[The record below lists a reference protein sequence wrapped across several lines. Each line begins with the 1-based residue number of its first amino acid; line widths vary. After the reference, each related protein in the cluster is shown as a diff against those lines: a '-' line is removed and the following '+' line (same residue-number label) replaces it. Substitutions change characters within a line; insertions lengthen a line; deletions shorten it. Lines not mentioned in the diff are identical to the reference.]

1 MKKAILY
8 QNKECVKIKNVNIA
22 NNNYAFFVQVN
33 DKKIIYLKENYV
45 RENVNYASLDKLVNL
60 FPQYQ
65 TPGIFNAKVMLDT
78 FTNTINYK
86 IRTGAL
92 TESEEI
98 LEIISQFQKIIN
110 DPYIK
115 QKTSLDETNIFSYE
129 AMQEVTDTI
138 KKLDVKFKKV
148 SLSDLLHT
156 SEESVN
162 DVFLSQNWLDNS
174 AADNKALV
182 YESIEKSNK
191 AHKRS
196 PIDFLFNNKVL
207 NIHMI
212 IIIIAAV
219 GFASCLELLSSWKK
233 SGGDV
238 TTEIDELREE
248 ALVDDPNIY
257 DEELPND
264 DVIDPTED
272 QAETSNANKSNKNSN
287 KTSNKTSNG
296 NNNQSNACT
305 SRWGTK
311 YCEFSGI
318 KMPTVN
324 FDKLKKRNGD
334 TSGWIFVNNTQVNY
348 PIVQTTDNEYY
359 LTHDFDKNHNAAG
372 WIFADFRADM
382 VNFSKKNTVIYGH
395 GRTDQVMFGSLD
407 KTLDAS
413 WYKNKNNQI
422 IKISTPT
429 RDTLWQIVSI
439 YVIKQESY
447 YLSVNFENDK
457 SYQKWIDTMLKR
469 SKYDFKYKP
478 TKNDKFLT
486 LSTCYDWNGNRTVV
500 QAVLVK
506 NVKK

>member
-8 QNKECVKIKNVNIA
+8 QNKECVIIRNVNIA
-22 NNNYAFFVQVN
+22 NNIYAFFVQLS
-33 DKKIIYLKENYV
+33 DKKVIYLKENYV
-45 RENVNYASLDKLVNL
+45 RGNVTYASLDKLVNL

-78 FTNTINYK
+78 FANTINYK
-86 IRTGAL
+86 IKTGAITDSDEL
-92 TESEEI
+92 
-98 LEIISQFQKIIN
+98 LELISQFQNIIN
-110 DPYIK
+110 DSYIK
-115 QKTSLDETNIFSYE
+115 QKTSPNEVNIFSRE
-129 AMQEVTDTI
+129 AIQEVTDTI
-138 KKLDVKFKKV
+138 KKLDAKYKKV

-162 DVFLSQNWLDNS
+162 DVFLSQNWLEDKVV
-174 AADNKALV
+174 DNKSLV

-207 NIHMI
+207 NVHMI
-212 IIIIAAV
+212 IIIVAAV
-219 GFASCLELLSSWKK
+219 GFASCLELLSSWKN

-248 ALVDDPNIY
+248 ALIDDPSGD
-257 DEELPND
+257 DELIND
-264 DVIDPTED
+264 DIIDPTD
-272 QAETSNANKSNKNSN
+272 NQVETSNSNPSSNKNSN
-287 KTSNKTSNG
+287 KSS

-305 SRWGTK
+305 SRWGAK

-318 KMPTVN
+318 KMLNVN
-324 FDKLKKRNGD
+324 FKNLKKRNGD
-334 TSGWIFVNNTQVNY
+334 TAGWIYVNNTQVNY
-348 PIVQTTDNEYY
+348 PIVQTKDNEYY
-359 LTHDFDKNHNAAG
+359 LTHDFDKNYNAAG
-372 WIFADFRADM
+372 WIFADFRSDM
-382 VNFSKKNTVIYGH
+382 ANFSKRNTVIYGH
-395 GRTDQVMFGSLD
+395 GRTDQVMFGSLENA
-407 KTLDAS
+407 LNAS
-413 WYKNKNNQI
+413 WYKNKDNQI

-429 RDTLWQIVSI
+429 RDTLWQIVSVYI
-439 YVIKQESY
+439 IQQESY

-457 SYQKWIDTMLKR
+457 SYQKWINKMLSR
-469 SKYDFKYKP
+469 SKYDFGYKP

-486 LSTCYDWNGNRTVV
+486 LSTCHDWKGNRTVV